1 MAPYLRGISFAYS
14 SGRLM
19 TEFTGRMM
27 AELAARCRGGWVM
40 TVEGVLGAGPAV
52 SGPGWG
58 G

>member
-1 MAPYLRGISFAYS
+1 MAPYVREISFAYS
-14 SGRLM
+14 SGDLM

-27 AELAARCRGGWVM
+27 TEWAAPCGGWV
-40 TVEGVLGAGPAV
+40 TKAEGVLGAGPAV